1 MVESI
6 RSSNSC
12 RPLNKDGNALE
23 SLDYLKNALTEY
35 RPVEAQIV
43 SAVTQLSERERTLLS
58 SEDAMVRGM
67 VMGNLYESL
76 AYEAII
82 DIATKSELIKSIVR
96 KGSDVSK
103 SHRTRIGRFGQ
114 DGLFY
119 DPNGKTIIRGNGID
133 LREIDYILFDKND
146 RLLFCEAK
154 LGGNYLKE
162 FDYEIQYKRRLLEEL
177 FEKPGANNF
186 AIMWGSGG
194 VFSIE

>member
-12 RPLNKDGNALE
+12 GHLDEYGNALE

-43 SAVTQLSERERTLLS
+43 SAVTQLSERERKFLS
-58 SEDAMVRGM
+58 SEGAMVRRM

-82 DIATKSELIKSIVR
+82 DIATRSELIKTIVR

-103 SHRTRIGRFGQ
+103 SHRTRVGHSYRIGYSQ
-114 DGLFY
+114 SLSSQCHS
-119 DPNGKTIIRGNGID
+119 
-133 LREIDYILFDKND
+133 L
-146 RLLFCEAK
+146 
-154 LGGNYLKE
+154 
-162 FDYEIQYKRRLLEEL
+162 
-177 FEKPGANNF
+177 
-186 AIMWGSGG
+186 
-194 VFSIE
+194 